1 MSIDDE
7 NETGAA
13 RQRIADVTGSR
24 PPRDVVDVRGPGTT
38 GLLGMINGMLVGIGG
53 VYAVSA
59 SVVVTAIASVSAVIV
74 VGVLVLTRQ

>member
-1 MSIDDE
+1 
-7 NETGAA
+7 
-13 RQRIADVTGSR
+13 
-24 PPRDVVDVRGPGTT
+24 
-38 GLLGMINGMLVGIGG
+38 MINGMLVGIGG